1 MKRYFGIIA
10 AGVIVLIVL
19 FALSAAGT
27 VTLDR
32 PPEDEYMPNRSSYN
46 TGATG
51 TRAFY
56 QLLEEFGFRV
66 ERWREN
72 YKNLN
77 LGGSKAKDAALII
90 VGPYKDYAS
99 KKERTELQRW
109 VADGGQLLIVSR
121 APGSQF
127 GNAVETVNRKAS
139 YEFKGNKP
147 EDFIEPNSDILISQP
162 TGLTK
167 NLRGIAI
174 SKLAARLK
182 FSRQEKFSKPNDEDI
197 EVDSSDDE
205 ESEPPPVALPTP
217 KATPKVALVAAP
229 DSLPT
234 PKPIPTPMPKST
246 PTPVPG
252 AVAEGVPDGVKVIT
266 KELDLF
272 SLSAPVVHLG
282 DSEGAVLA
290 ECAYGKG
297 RVIFLSDPF
306 VVANNGIRQGSNVNL
321 AVNLIEALGGQQR
334 KIFFDEYHHGFQSQS
349 NSMMTYFR
357 GTAVPL
363 IFAQLCLVALLLTFS
378 YGKRFAR
385 PLPMPM
391 PDRHSPLEFVG
402 SMASLQKSANAHDL
416 ALENIYPRF
425 KTRLCRKL
433 GLPSSAST
441 QAIVAGLKRRTPIKD
456 SEVELMRMFNESEAV
471 LKGEAIND
479 QELISL
485 VATMRKISAELK

>member
-10 AGVIVLIVL
+10 TVGIVLIVL

-46 TGATG
+46 TGTTG

-56 QLLEEFGFRV
+56 QLLEESGYRV

-77 LGGSKAKDAALII
+77 RVGSNAKDASLII
-90 VGPYKDYAS
+90 VGPYNSYDWAM
-99 KKERTELQRW
+99 KKERTELHQW
-109 VADGGQLLIVSR
+109 VADGGQLLIISR
-121 APGSQF
+121 SPQTQF
-127 GNAVETVNRKAS
+127 GDSVAVSSKENG
-139 YEFKGNKP
+139 YELKGNKP
-147 EDFIEPNSDILISQP
+147 EDLVEPNSNILISQP

-167 NLRGIAI
+167 NLRGLAI
-174 SKLAARLK
+174 SKLAARLTFK
-182 FSRQEKFSKPNDEDI
+182 RNTVVIEPDEEDFW
-197 EVDSSDDE
+197 DDE
-205 ESEPPPVALPTP
+205 TSTPPPVQLPTPAPKISSKPASDIPLPPP
-217 KATPKVALVAAP
+217 KATPSPNKM
-229 DSLPT
+229 
-234 PKPIPTPMPKST
+234 PIVVEGTQNG
-246 PTPVPG
+246 VPG
-252 AVAEGVPDGVKVIT
+252 GVIINASEK
-266 KELDLF
+266 LA
-272 SLSAPVVHLG
+272 APVVHLG
-282 DSEGAVLA
+282 DSDGAVLA

-306 VVANNGIRQGSNVNL
+306 VIANNGIRQGSNLNL
-321 AVNLIEALGGQQR
+321 AMNLIEALGGNQR
-334 KIFFDEYHHGFQSQS
+334 KIFFDEFHHGFQSQGS
-349 NSMMTYFR
+349 SILTYFR
-357 GTAVPL
+357 GTSVPL

-385 PLPMPM
+385 PLPMPI

-433 GLPSSAST
+433 GLPGSAST
-441 QAIVAGLKRRTPIKD
+441 QAIVAGLKRRTQVKD
-456 SEVELMRMFNESEAV
+456 SEVELMRLFIESEAV
-471 LKGEAIND
+471 LKGNSVND
-479 QELISL
+479 QQLVELI
-485 VATMRKISAELK
+485 ATMRRISAEIK